1 MSRVTPEYYYT
12 LNDIASEHNSRSKN
26 CSQILSN
33 KKRSIL
39 SRKNK
44 RQYNIIEKDIDNH
57 KVYYYVPVEYGNNY
71 DLSQLDEEPI
81 DEVRKRSYSPRL
93 VRRRNFESYDDNYP
107 EKLPMISSR
116 PHNYVSPRRP
126 HVIQRT
132 YYEPSPSQTSEYINE
147 NDHRPRNEELYE
159 YVVRERMPRQR
170 HIVESH
176 PFYHSTQG
184 ENLHSVSRSPHRSA
198 HHVDKSN
205 RPSPRAL
212 PSVSQIIPLHLN
224 ELLSSRRSKMTQQ
237 TSQRTRTIHE
247 SLSRSLGRNKNEHK
261 HFNLK
266 DILAQNRARRGSR
279 ILPPRREIDEEEL
292 HEKPLGNRDFIKN
305 DLLVHK

>member
-1 MSRVTPEYYYT
+1 MSRAAPEYYFT
-12 LNDIASEHNSRSKN
+12 SNDIASEHNSRLKN
-26 CSQILSN
+26 YLQTLSN

-39 SRKNK
+39 NRKSK
-44 RQYNIIEKDIDNH
+44 RQYNIIEKDLDNH

-93 VRRRNFESYDDNYP
+93 VRRRNFEPYNDNYP

-176 PFYHSTQG
+176 PFYHTTQG
-184 ENLHSVSRSPHRSA
+184 ENLHSVSRSPH
-198 HHVDKSN
+198 HVDNSN
-205 RPSPRAL
+205 RLSPRAL
-212 PSVSQIIPLHLN
+212 PSASQIIPLHLN
-224 ELLSSRRSKMTQQ
+224 ELLSSRRSKMKQQ
-237 TSQRTRTIHE
+237 ASQRTRTIHE
-247 SLSRSLGRNKNEHK
+247 SLNRSLVQKTNEHK
-261 HFNLK
+261 HFYLK